1 MYIIHVHIH
10 VHTLA
15 FADSLI
21 SDSILF
27 TILTY
32 NVHVTI
38 KKIISKSHEE
48 NRSSERKDAFKEKRN
63 G

>member
-1 MYIIHVHIH
+1 MYIILVHVR
-10 VHTLA
+10 TLA

-32 NVHVTI
+32 INVHVTI
-38 KKIISKSHEE
+38 KKIISKRHEE